1 MGVTV
6 SDLWFK
12 YNGADKWALRGINLV
27 VNQGEVALLIGRS
40 GAGKSTLIKAIAGL
54 LRDRGELRGE
64 IATSRVYPVLQNPEN
79 QLIELTVRD
88 ELEGIEPWI
97 TRLLG
102 IDQLMDKRVF
112 ELSGGEQQRVV
123 LARAIVNDA
132 DVFLLDE
139 PTMWLDIDSISR
151 LLEIIWMIRLRGKAF
166 IISEHR
172 YHYFLPI
179 ADKAFLMANGS
190 IELQGTPRDVLSS
203 SELHRTVGIP
213 SFMEVWAAMGG
224 RTILTVSEIAGN

>member
-6 SDLWFK
+6 SDLWFR
-12 YNGADKWALRGINLV
+12 YSGSDKWALRGINLII
-27 VNQGEVALLIGRS
+27 NPGEVALLIGRS

-54 LRDRGELRGE
+54 LRDRGESRGK
-64 IATSRVYPVLQNPEN
+64 IVTSKVYPVLQNPEN

-88 ELEGIEPWI
+88 ELEGVAPWI

-102 IDQLMDKRVF
+102 LDQLMDRRIF

-123 LARAIVNDA
+123 LARAMMSDA

-151 LLEIIWMIRLRGKAF
+151 LLEIIWMIRLRGKTL

-179 ADKAFLMANGS
+179 TDKVLLMVDGS
-190 IELQGTPRDVLSS
+190 IELQGAPRDVLSS
-203 SELHRTVGIP
+203 SELHRIVGVP
-213 SFMEVWAAMGG
+213 SFMEIWEAMGG
-224 RTILTVSEIAGN
+224 RAILTVSEIASN